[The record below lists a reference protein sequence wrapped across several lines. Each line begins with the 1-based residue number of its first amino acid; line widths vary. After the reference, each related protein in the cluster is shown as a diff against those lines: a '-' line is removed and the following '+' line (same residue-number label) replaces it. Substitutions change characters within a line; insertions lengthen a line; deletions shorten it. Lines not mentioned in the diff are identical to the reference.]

1 MIKNKLTITTII
13 FFSIL
18 LYSCQATKEALGGK
32 KRSEQGDEFLV
43 EKKNPL
49 VLPPNFDEL
58 PKPDNTQISNE
69 ENKSEAFDSEFL
81 TKNQSKD
88 KNTKI
93 SESKST
99 EEFILKNIKKNDS
112 N

>member
-1 MIKNKLTITTII
+1 MKK
-13 FFSIL
+13 IL
-18 LYSCQATKEALGGK
+18 LLIFMINLLNACQSVTEGFTLK
-32 KRSEQGDEFLV
+32 KNNNADEFLV

-49 VLPPNFDEL
+49 VLPPNFNEL
-58 PKPDNTQISNE
+58 PTPNNTQISNE
-69 ENKSEAFDSEFL
+69 ESKNEQFDSEFL

-93 SESKST
+93 TKSKST

>member
-1 MIKNKLTITTII
+1 M
-13 FFSIL
+13 FF
-18 LYSCQATKEALGGK
+18 
-32 KRSEQGDEFLV
+32 V

-49 VLPPNFDEL
+49 VLPPNFNEL
-58 PKPDNTQISNE
+58 PTPNNTQISNE
-69 ENKSEAFDSEFL
+69 ESKNEQFDSEFL

-88 KNTKI
+88 KNAKITK
-93 SESKST
+93 SKST

>member
-1 MIKNKLTITTII
+1 MKKSLKNIFYLSIVLISIGACQSVKDGLT
-13 FFSIL
+13 
-18 LYSCQATKEALGGK
+18 GK
-32 KRSEQGDEFLV
+32 KQNNQDEFLV

-93 SESKST
+93 TKSKST

>member
-1 MIKNKLTITTII
+1 MISLLNACKSVKEGFILKKNNN
-13 FFSIL
+13 
-18 LYSCQATKEALGGK
+18 A
-32 KRSEQGDEFLV
+32 DEFLV

-49 VLPPNFDEL
+49 VLPPNFNEL
-58 PKPDNTQISNE
+58 PTPNNTQISNE
-69 ENKSEAFDSEFL
+69 ESKNEQFDSEFL

-93 SESKST
+93 TKSKST

>member
-1 MIKNKLTITTII
+1 MKK
-13 FFSIL
+13 IL
-18 LYSCQATKEALGGK
+18 LFILMISLLNACKSVKEGFTLK
-32 KRSEQGDEFLV
+32 KNNNADEFLV

-81 TKNQSKD
+81 SKNQSKD

>member
-1 MIKNKLTITTII
+1 MKK
-13 FFSIL
+13 IL
-18 LYSCQATKEALGGK
+18 LLIFMINFLNACQSVTEGFTLK
-32 KRSEQGDEFLV
+32 KNNNADEFLV

-49 VLPPNFDEL
+49 VLPPNFNEL
-58 PKPDNTQISNE
+58 PTPNNTQISNE
-69 ENKSEAFDSEFL
+69 ESKNEQFDSEFL

-93 SESKST
+93 TKSKST

>member
-1 MIKNKLTITTII
+1 MKK
-13 FFSIL
+13 IL
-18 LYSCQATKEALGGK
+18 LLIFIINLLNAWQSVTEGFTLK
-32 KRSEQGDEFLV
+32 KNNNADEFLV

>member
-1 MIKNKLTITTII
+1 MKN
-13 FFSIL
+13 IL
-18 LYSCQATKEALGGK
+18 LCILMISFLNACQSAKEGFKLK
-32 KRSEQGDEFLV
+32 KGNRSDEFLV

-49 VLPPNFDEL
+49 VLPPNFNEL
-58 PKPDNTQISNE
+58 PTPNNTQISNE
-69 ENKSEAFDSEFL
+69 ESKNEQFDSEFL

-88 KNTKI
+88 KNAKITK
-93 SESKST
+93 SKST

>member
-1 MIKNKLTITTII
+1 MKK
-13 FFSIL
+13 IL
-18 LYSCQATKEALGGK
+18 LLIFIINLLNACQSVTEGFTLK
-32 KRSEQGDEFLV
+32 KNNNADEFLV

-49 VLPPNFDEL
+49 VLPPNFNEL
-58 PKPDNTQISNE
+58 PTPNNTQISNE
-69 ENKSEAFDSEFL
+69 ESKNEQFDSEFL

-93 SESKST
+93 TKSKST